1 MNRWISAVDRIIVLI
16 VGIALLAAG
25 AYAIAWDA
33 GASLIRTWVSRL
45 DREVLFGLP
54 EEPWWHWVL
63 SGTFVLCVFAGFG
76 LLYLNLRRRRT
87 SAVTLRHN
95 ESGTDV
101 SVDLGPVADGV
112 AAELAQLDRRAEHQ
126 EQSDGRSRTADAVD
140 CRHCRSVD
148 RRRRIHRFGRTHRRR
163 NQAQPRRLNRRS
175 TGSAAPRPGGSQQ
188 VSKKHAGTRSP
199 NTRSQANSMDR
210 HRKGAHSPKGMSAFF
225 SAVNQLARQE
235 SHLMI
240 LATLP
245 APTVRPPSRIAKRR
259 PSSMATGWIS
269 LTDISVLSPGMTI
282 SVPSG
287 SVTTP
292 VTSVVRK

>member
-1 MNRWISAVDRIIVLI
+1 MNRWISVVDRIIVLI

-76 LLYLNLRRRRT
+76 LLYLNFAGAHKRSHIAAQRIRYRRQRGSRTRRRRRSGRT
-87 SAVTLRHN
+87 RSA
-95 ESGTDV
+95 
-101 SVDLGPVADGV
+101 
-112 AAELAQLDRRAEHQ
+112 DRRAEHQ

-163 NQAQPRRLNRRS
+163 NQAQLDGS
-175 TGSAAPRPGGSQQ
+175 TVAVQ
-188 VSKKHAGTRSP
+188 VLLHLDRVE
-199 NTRSQANSMDR
+199 AN
-210 HRKGAHSPKGMSAFF
+210 K
-225 SAVNQLARQE
+225 
-235 SHLMI
+235 
-240 LATLP
+240 
-245 APTVRPPSRIAKRR
+245 
-259 PSSMATGWIS
+259 
-269 LTDISVLSPGMTI
+269 
-282 SVPSG
+282 
-287 SVTTP
+287 
-292 VTSVVRK
+292 

>member
-1 MNRWISAVDRIIVLI
+1 MNRWISVVDRIIVLI

-112 AAELAQLDRRAEHQ
+112 AAELAQLTGVRSTKSKATVDRGLPTL
-126 EQSDGRSRTADAVD
+126 SIVVTADPSIDVAGFTA
-140 CRHCRSVD
+140 SAE
-148 RRRRIHRFGRTHRRR
+148 RIAGAT
-163 NQAQPRRLNRRS
+163 RRS
-175 TGSAAPRPGGSQQ
+175 WTA
-188 VSKKHAGTRSP
+188 
-199 NTRSQANSMDR
+199 
-210 HRKGAHSPKGMSAFF
+210 
-225 SAVNQLARQE
+225 
-235 SHLMI
+235 
-240 LATLP
+240 
-245 APTVRPPSRIAKRR
+245 R
-259 PSSMATGWIS
+259 PSQYRFCCTSTGWK
-269 LTDISVLSPGMTI
+269 P
-282 SVPSG
+282 
-287 SVTTP
+287 
-292 VTSVVRK
+292 TSK